1 MATIKQIQFKRSNVA
16 GKRPLPADIAEGELA
31 INIKDSTLFT
41 KNADGQIIDLGFAKG
56 GKIDGDVTQVGNYTT
71 SGDISAKTFLASAG
85 VSSNGDIVAERGV
98 IRTRAAASGNA
109 HLWFEGEEVTGENRN
124 KERGVLYAAQQTDTD
139 GRVNLRVYNGKSHA
153 ANTNNALFVF
163 NGAGDFAAPRDLY
176 AQRSR
181 LSNESIA
188 PTMNTSRLYT
198 RNRAFNEFGT
208 NQSYGWDDTVNY
220 TAGQSGAIALNYVYK
235 GRAHASGT
243 IWHQLIDERDGADWA
258 IYTGS
263 GPERKMF
270 NIRSAGSLGH
280 AQFTGSLFLGSGG
293 GGLGVISGMGEGSL
307 ALGDNDTGLRNDGD
321 GAFSVMANSRELIN
335 YNSSAVKYQIEH
347 RKATRI
353 THTDNAN
360 TPILPTNNNPLL
372 EIDTSLD
379 SNNSGGNGLTLLGY
393 NSGGKYYH
401 YFRGNGNA
409 VFDMSLGVSIN
420 KGGLN
425 VNGNSAF
432 SGTLSAPRFDA
443 LGDIAFKN
451 TVNRHIRFEYTN
463 SSGATAVDGYIFKDG
478 PSNTTRRPGIRVNC
492 TAPNA
497 SSGSGDFVFGE
508 DGHFTVPRQV
518 QPGDFGNF
526 DSRYQNLHQLGANVN
541 LDTLS
546 ADGHAG
552 EYAQNMNVN
561 TSLALNY
568 PEAQAGHLTVTS
580 GAGVQQRYHVY
591 NSTRVYLRA
600 KYSSDSWRPWDR
612 VLTED
617 YLKTGIPLQFVSKNS
632 DGFRIAYGNYGFFIR
647 NDGGNTYFMLTN
659 SGDQMG
665 TWNGLRPLSIN
676 NSNGNVTMSHSLTVG
691 GSSSFGSALT
701 VGNGLTVNGASGINV
716 TSTAGNAISWGNLG
730 ACLANDGNLKG
741 SRWKS
746 FGNSEWAGDALSWV
760 NNNNVAKAGDTM
772 SGMLTI
778 QANGGA
784 LRLNATDSNQ
794 SVYVLGQRAGVNG
807 FYMGFGGSGNDLT
820 LHNYILNTNIN
831 LRASDIQFSRTVYGN
846 GDANFNNVYIR
857 SDVTLKRNFKKIEN
871 ALDKVDKLDG
881 LIYEKKN
888 TPTST
893 EYESVEAGI
902 IAQSLQEVL
911 PEAVVEKE
919 GILNV
924 SASGTIALLVN
935 AIKELKARVEY
946 LESK

>member
-124 KERGVLYAAQQTDTD
+124 KERGVLYATQQTDTD

-163 NGAGDFAAPRDLY
+163 NGAGDFAAPKDLY
-176 AQRSR
+176 GQRSR
-181 LSNESIA
+181 LSIESVA
-188 PTMNTSRLYT
+188 PTMNTSRVYT
-198 RNRAFNEFGT
+198 RNRAFNEFGS

-220 TAGQSGAIALNYVYK
+220 TAGQNGAIALNYVYK

-307 ALGDNDTGLRNDGD
+307 ALGDNDTGFRNDGD

-432 SGTLSAPRFDA
+432 SGTVSSPRFDA
-443 LGDIAFKN
+443 LGDISFKN

-478 PSNTTRRPGIRVNC
+478 PSNTSRRPGIRVNC

-526 DSRYQNLHQLGANVN
+526 DSRYQNLFQLGANVN
-541 LDTLS
+541 LDTLTGDS
-546 ADGHAG
+546 QIG
-552 EYAQNMNVN
+552 EYAQHANAN

-568 PEAQAGHLTVTS
+568 PEAQAGHLTITS
-580 GAGVQQRYHVY
+580 GAGVQQTYRVY
-591 NSTRVYLRA
+591 NSSRMYLRS
-600 KYSSDSWRPWDR
+600 KYSTSPWTPWDR
-612 VLTED
+612 VVTDD
-617 YLKTGIPLQFVSKNS
+617 YLASGIGGSIVSKAA
-632 DGFRIAYGNYGFFIR
+632 DGFRIAYGSYGFFIR
-647 NDGGNTYFMLTN
+647 NDGGTTYFLLTN
-659 SGDQMG
+659 SGDSMG
-665 TWNGLRPLSIN
+665 TWNGLRPLTIN
-676 NSNGNVTMSHSLTVG
+676 NGTGQVSIGTPLVVTHS
-691 GSSSFGSALT
+691 S
-701 VGNGLTVNGASGINV
+701 GLTV
-716 TSTAGNAISWGNLG
+716 TSTAGDAISWGSLG

-746 FGNSEWAGDALSWV
+746 FGGSEWAGDALSWV
-760 NNNNVAKAGDTM
+760 NNNNVAKSGDTM
-772 SGMLTI
+772 SGGLTI

-784 LRLNATDSNQ
+784 LRLNATASNQ

-807 FYMGFGGSGNDLT
+807 FYMGFGGSGTDLT
-820 LHNYILNTNIN
+820 LHNYILNTTIN
-831 LRASDIQFSRTVYGN
+831 LRASDINFSRTVYGN

-857 SDVTLKRNFKKIEN
+857 SDATLKRNFKKIEN

>member
-263 GPERKMF
+263 GAERKMF

-307 ALGDNDTGLRNDGD
+307 ALGDNDTGLRNDGA

-425 VNGNSAF
+425 VNGNSEF

-443 LGDIAFKN
+443 LGDISFKN

-478 PSNTTRRPGIRVNC
+478 PSNTSRRPGIRVNC
-492 TAPNA
+492 TAPNS

-526 DSRYQNLHQLGANVN
+526 DSRYQNLFQLGANVN
-541 LDTLS
+541 LDTLTGDS
-546 ADGHAG
+546 QIG
-552 EYAQNMNVN
+552 EYAQHANAN

-568 PEAQAGHLTVTS
+568 PEAQAGHLTITS
-580 GAGVQQRYHVY
+580 GAGVQQTYRVY
-591 NSTRVYLRA
+591 NSSRMYLRS
-600 KYSSDSWRPWDR
+600 KYSTSPWTPWDR
-612 VLTED
+612 VVTDD
-617 YLKTGIPLQFVSKNS
+617 YLASGIGGSIVSKAA

-647 NDGGNTYFMLTN
+647 NDGGTTYFLLTN
-659 SGDQMG
+659 SDDSMG
-665 TWNGLRPLSIN
+665 TWNGLRPLTIN
-676 NSNGNVTMSHSLTVG
+676 NGTGQVSIGTPLVVTHS
-691 GSSSFGSALT
+691 S
-701 VGNGLTVNGASGINV
+701 GLTV
-716 TSTAGNAISWGNLG
+716 TSTAGDAISWGSLG

-746 FGNSEWAGDALSWV
+746 FGGSDWAGDALNWV

-772 SGMLTI
+772 SGTLTMG
-778 QANGGA
+778 NGQITLSG
-784 LRLNATDSNQ
+784 
-794 SVYVLGQRAGVNG
+794 GNG
-807 FYMGFGGSGNDLT
+807 
-820 LHNYILNTNIN
+820 NIN
-831 LRASDIQFSRTVYGN
+831 FLKAGTNPRNMRIFIAGDTSRGNRIELADDSSYLVYFERHPTSGVQLMMNGN
-846 GDANFNNVYIR
+846 GNFYNVYIR
-857 SDVTLKRNFKKIEN
+857 SDIRLKRNLKKIEN
-871 ALDKVDKLDG
+871 AVDKVDKLNG
-881 LIYEKKN
+881 YIYEKTDKIGG
-888 TPTST
+888 T
-893 EYESVEAGI
+893 EFKVEAGI
-902 IAQSLQEVL
+902 IAQELKEVL
-911 PEAVVEKE
+911 PEAVEA
-919 GILNV
+919 V
-924 SASGTIALLVN
+924 SMDNGEETLTVSSAATIALLVN